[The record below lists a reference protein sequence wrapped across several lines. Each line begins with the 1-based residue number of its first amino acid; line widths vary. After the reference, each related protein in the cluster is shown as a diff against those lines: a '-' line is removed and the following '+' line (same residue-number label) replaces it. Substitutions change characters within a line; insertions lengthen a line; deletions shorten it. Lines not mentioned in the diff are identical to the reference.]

1 MRVYDVAVVGAGH
14 AGCEAALAASRLGAS
29 TALLTINLD
38 EIGKMPCNP
47 AIGGPGKSQ
56 LVREIDA
63 LGGEMAR
70 VTDTSMIHIRKLN
83 TSKGAAMQV
92 RRAQADRDRYRRAWK
107 QTLESAEGL
116 SMIEGMVDRVLV
128 HNGRAAGVHLRE
140 GLEVRARAVIVAVG
154 TFLNGRVLLG
164 ETAYPAGR
172 AGEPPSVALAQ
183 SLEDLGYPL
192 IRLKTGTPPRVHRT
206 SIDASGLERQDTSE
220 EPLAFSFWSTPRV
233 LSRDLPVHVSHTN
246 ETTHRIIQEHLAE
259 SSNYNGMIA
268 GKGPRHCPSLETKIV
283 KFPQRTSHKV
293 FLEPEGIHS
302 AEIYLQGIYTAFSPE
317 VQQRI
322 VHSIPGLEHA
332 EIVRY
337 GYNIEY
343 DFIDPVHLNPSLEST
358 RLPGLYFAG
367 QINGT
372 TGYEEAAAQGVMAGI
387 NAVRTLSDQS
397 PIVLSRGQAFI
408 GVLIDDLVTK
418 GITEPYRMLPS
429 RAEYRITLREGNADL
444 RLSEIGHDIG
454 LLPDEHYAA
463 VGRRRQALEA
473 LLSDLNN
480 TRVGPTD
487 SINERLIERG
497 TSALT
502 NNGASLFDLLRRPG
516 VRLSDLMPIASLAPD
531 VVEEAEIEGRYA
543 GYLLQQEREIRRL
556 RRMEDLHIP
565 ETLDFQ
571 TLSNLSIEGRDL
583 LARVRPRSF
592 GQASRVPGVSQADL
606 SMLAI
611 HLRRQSDLSTVRAS
625 PARSAE

>member
-1 MRVYDVAVVGAGH
+1 MRVYDVVVVGAGH

-70 VTDTSMIHIRKLN
+70 ITDASVIHIRRLN

-92 RRAQADRDRYRRAWK
+92 RRAQADRDQYKRTWK
-107 QTLESAEGL
+107 HTLECADGL
-116 SMIEGMVDRVLV
+116 SVIEGMADRVLV
-128 HNGRAAGVHLRE
+128 DDGRAVGVHLRE
-140 GLEVRARAVIVAVG
+140 GLEIRGRAVIVAVG

-164 ETAYPAGR
+164 EAAYPAGR

-183 SLEDLGYPL
+183 SLEALGYPL
-192 IRLKTGTPPRVHRT
+192 VRLKTGTPPRVHRA
-206 SIDASGLERQDTSE
+206 SIDPAGLERQDTSE
-220 EPLAFSFWSTPRV
+220 EPLAFSFWSPPRV
-233 LSRDLPVHVSHTN
+233 LPRDLPVYVSHTN
-246 ETTHRIIQEHLAE
+246 EATHRIIQDHLTQ

-268 GKGPRHCPSLETKIV
+268 GEGPRHCPSLETKIV

-293 FLEPEGIHS
+293 FLEPEGVHS

-332 EIVRY
+332 QIVRY

-343 DFIDPVHLNPSLEST
+343 DFIDPIHLDASLESSVV
-358 RLPGLYFAG
+358 PGLYFAG

-372 TGYEEAAAQGVMAGI
+372 TGYEEAAAQGLMAGI
-387 NAVRTLSDQS
+387 NAVRKLGEES
-397 PIVLSRGQAFI
+397 PVVLSRGQAFI

-429 RAEYRITLREGNADL
+429 RAEYRIALREGNADL
-444 RLSEIGHDIG
+444 RLSKIGHDLG
-454 LLPDEHYAA
+454 LLPDAQYET
-463 VGRRRQALEA
+463 VVTRREALEA
-473 LLSDLNN
+473 LLSELHG
-480 TRVGPTD
+480 TRVGPAD
-487 SINERLIERG
+487 PVNERLAERG
-497 TSALT
+497 TPPLIH
-502 NNGASLFDLLRRPG
+502 NGASLFDLLRRPG
-516 VRLSDLMPIASLAPD
+516 VRLSDLMSATSVRSD

-543 GYLLQQEREIRRL
+543 GYLMQQEREIQRL
-556 RRMEDLHIP
+556 GRLDDLCIP
-565 ETLDFQ
+565 DDLDFR

-583 LARVRPRSF
+583 LARIRPRSF
-592 GQASRVPGVSQADL
+592 GQATRVPGVSQADL

-611 HLRRQSDLSTVRAS
+611 HLRR
-625 PARSAE
+625 